1 MRKIN
6 DILVEHCIK
15 LTLLYGLRG
24 NNYNKN
30 EEKRINLESS
40 RELANR

>member
-1 MRKIN
+1 MRKI
-6 DILVEHCIK
+6 DVILIEHCIK
-15 LTLLYGLRG
+15 LRLLYGLRG
-24 NNYNKN
+24 SNYYKN